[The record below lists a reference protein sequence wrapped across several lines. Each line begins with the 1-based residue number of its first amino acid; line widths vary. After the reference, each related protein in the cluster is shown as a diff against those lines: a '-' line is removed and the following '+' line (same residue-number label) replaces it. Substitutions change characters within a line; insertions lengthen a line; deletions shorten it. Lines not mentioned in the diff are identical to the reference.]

1 MGQAVGLEK
10 AQAFVSAMDDFLIF
24 CLFCR
29 RYLELI
35 PQCKLGGHSIEVV
48 EVPKDEPHF
57 GSSRD
62 GKQKNLSLK
71 KLLERV
77 IHCIFHY
84 PLYKSHP
91 NGNDTIIAGC
101 EVKSDREQVYQIG
114 FDSIVDAFLS
124 HVPSELEAQRAKYLA
139 QDRIER
145 DQMIAEY
152 KQRGHV

>member
-1 MGQAVGLEK
+1 
-10 AQAFVSAMDDFLIF
+10 MDDFIIF

-29 RYLELI
+29 RYVELI
-35 PQCKLGGHSIEVV
+35 PQCKLGGHSIVVV
-48 EVPKDEPHF
+48 EVPEEEPHF
-57 GSSRD
+57 GFSRN
-62 GKQKNLSLK
+62 GTQKNLSLK
-71 KLLERV
+71 TLLERV

-84 PLYKSHP
+84 PLYKTHP
-91 NGNDTIIAGC
+91 NGDDTIIAGC

-114 FDSIVDAFLS
+114 FDSVVDAFLS
-124 HVPSELEAQRAKYLA
+124 HVPSELEAQRVEHLA